1 MTILEMIS
9 RNKALLSQYD
19 TEKKASDDKIA
30 KLTADIAKSKENV
43 ARIYQEMEYATAHAR
58 M

>member
-19 TEKKASDDKIA
+19 TEKEASDDKIA
-30 KLTADIAKSKENV
+30 KLAAEIVKSKENV
-43 ARIYQEMEYATAHAR
+43 AKIYQEMEYAAAHAR